1 MKHEITRD
9 LIQDLWP
16 LYLSNELSSESRTLV
31 DTFLSQ
37 DSDFAAKLHS
47 SRKMPPVVPN
57 LQLSPDQERRLLDQA
72 RERARM
78 KLLIIGGAVAVIA
91 LLAITALAVV
101 IVLMFSQSS

>member
-16 LYLSNELSSESRTLV
+16 LYLSNDLSSESRSLV

-37 DSDFAAKLHS
+37 DADFAAKLQA
-47 SRKMPPVVPN
+47 SRKMSPVVPN

-78 KLLIIGGAVAVIA
+78 KLLIIGGAVSVVA
-91 LLAITALAVV
+91 LLAIVALAAV
-101 IVLMFSQSS
+101 IVLMFSQSA